1 MPKKT
6 LGAILVAILLL
17 VCSLSVGALPGNNI
31 SYPTYDYNFYEESI
45 AAPAAYAPAGRITGA
60 SLTEQAHKAG
70 HTDVDLGNFQYPTDI
85 FYDEDNKLIYMLDSL
100 SSLSEEDDVCRLIVL
115 NDDYTYNNVIYFE
128 EPGMVELTYFDIVSG
143 TEVPVLDENGDPIVV
158 PECEPLR

>member
-1 MPKKT
+1 MKKN
-6 LGAILVAILLL
+6 
-17 VCSLSVGALPGNNI
+17 ALDVE
-31 SYPTYDYNFYEESI
+31 TDNFYEESI

-115 NDDYTYNNVIYFE
+115 NTASIQLIPATVAAVRASLGCAS
-128 EPGMVELTYFDIVSG
+128 PFDILPAVWITSTCSVG
-143 TEVPVLDENGDPIVV
+143 LGLAAAWLLGKVWKT
-158 PECEPLR
+158 